1 MVQAV
6 LQAAAAQVAAHAA
19 PQACHH
25 EANIQEQHAIYQ
37 LGLQAVQPPAA
48 AEGQGRAHTQCQQLR
63 NQLCACT
70 RHIGAASTQAG
81 GQAKLTTG
89 AGGVRG

>member
-1 MVQAV
+1 VVQAV

-48 AEGQGRAHTQCQQLR
+48 AEGQGRAHTQCQQL
-63 NQLCACT
+63 CACT
-70 RHIGAASTQAG
+70 QHIGAASTQAG